1 MISID
6 TNIGIEINIIKYKY
20 YAIMHGIGQVEIN
33 NRPIAVLGYW
43 VVNNSCHGQQ
53 DKVCNHRATFYH
65 W

>member
-1 MISID
+1 
-6 TNIGIEINIIKYKY
+6 
-20 YAIMHGIGQVEIN
+20 MHGIGQIEIN

-53 DKVCNHRATFYH
+53 DKVCNLSWATGQG